1 MRCWLRCVRTV
12 RPEYAMLSSMAATL
26 AHSDV
31 THRQQ
36 PLHRRREVPSLHSQ
50 ITECPLVLF
59 LEILWGANVYGN
71 SGLMAAEC

>member
-1 MRCWLRCVRTV
+1 M
-12 RPEYAMLSSMAATL
+12 
-26 AHSDV
+26 

-59 LEILWGANVYGN
+59 LEILWGAAVYGN